1 MVGMIGY
8 RGIVAYAPRG
18 LKRAGGCGMKE
29 EEKCSSSFE
38 GYNHMRL
45 VINSAVTISRTTSK
59 QASKH
64 SKQAGAGQ
72 GTAGRAGQI
81 NLEATSHCRLS
92 NFSTGQSTVNR
103 DTVLE
108 PHDNTT
114 TCRPWRPKA
123 CHAFP
128 HPSGLRDPACAP
140 SDQHFRRATDQRLGT
155 THQISCVMRQRLTFP

>member
-1 MVGMIGY
+1 MIGY

-64 SKQAGAGQ
+64 SKQAGRAQ
-72 GTAGRAGQI
+72 PRAAEDGTAQVREGGGVQGRSGVEWSGVAWVWGDGRAVGGGDGRRYV
-81 NLEATSHCRLS
+81 CRRKVA
-92 NFSTGQSTVNR
+92 GMPDGVGW
-103 DTVLE
+103 V
-108 PHDNTT
+108 
-114 TCRPWRPKA
+114 
-123 CHAFP
+123 
-128 HPSGLRDPACAP
+128 G
-140 SDQHFRRATDQRLGT
+140 G
-155 THQISCVMRQRLTFP
+155 